1 MTSTKPQ
8 RRLSMRGLIEI
19 HKQLLARY
27 GGQSREVD
35 LVKLELAL
43 QRAVSFAADNKWSMR
58 ARLGAGYGWSLLK
71 GRPFAEGNERVA
83 LAAMVVLLEMYDL
96 EWKCGE
102 VEETA
107 MVKDAAAKRIDEG
120 QWIEWV
126 VRNTVGKK
134 TASVEA

>member
-1 MTSTKPQ
+1 MTPTKPQ

-43 QRAVSFAADNKWSMR
+43 VRAASFAADGKKFMR
-58 ARLGAGYGWSLLK
+58 ARLAAGYGWSLLTI
-71 GRPFAEGNERVA
+71 RPFAEGNERLA
-83 LAAMVVLLEMYDL
+83 LAAMVVLLEMYDV
-96 EWKCGE
+96 EWKCGA

-107 MVKDAAAKRIDEG
+107 MMLDAAAKKINEDEWID
-120 QWIEWV
+120 WV
-126 VRNTVGKK
+126 VRNTAAKK
-134 TASVEA
+134 ADKD

>member
-43 QRAVSFAADNKWSMR
+43 MRAVSFAADNKKFMR
-58 ARLGAGYGWSLLK
+58 ARLAAGYAWSLLK
-71 GRPFAEGNERVA
+71 ARPFTEGNEMVA
-83 LAAMVVLLEMYDL
+83 LAAMVVLLEMYEV

-107 MVKDAAAKRIDEG
+107 MVLEAAEKTVTEDD
-120 QWIEWV
+120 WTEWV
-126 VRNTVGKK
+126 VRNTAGKK
-134 TASVEA
+134 PNKE

>member
-1 MTSTKPQ
+1 
-8 RRLSMRGLIEI
+8 MRGLIEI

-43 QRAVSFAADNKWSMR
+43 VRAVSFAADNKKFMR
-58 ARLGAGYGWSLLK
+58 ARLAAGYGWSLLMM
-71 GRPFAEGNERVA
+71 RPFAEGNERVA
-83 LAAMVVLLEMYDL
+83 LAAMVVLLEMYEV

-107 MVKDAAAKRIDEG
+107 MVLDAAAKKIDEEE
-120 QWIEWV
+120 WTAWV
-126 VRNTVGKK
+126 VRNTAARKATK
-134 TASVEA
+134 D

>member
-27 GGQSREVD
+27 GGQSHEVD

-43 QRAVSFAADNKWSMR
+43 VRAVSFAADGRKFMR
-58 ARLGAGYGWSLLK
+58 ARLAAGYGWSLLTM
-71 GRPFAEGNERVA
+71 RPFAEGNKRLA
-83 LAAMVVLLEMYDL
+83 LAAMVVLLEMYEV

-107 MVKDAAAKRIDEG
+107 MVLDAAAKKISEEE
-120 QWIEWV
+120 WTEWV
-126 VRNTVGKK
+126 VRNAVGKK
-134 TASVEA
+134 PDKD